1 MPKQAF
7 FKLNE
12 EKKQAIMTSA
22 FTEFERYPFD
32 EASINRIIKQA
43 KISRGSF
50 YLYFEDKE
58 DVYHYLM
65 EQLLT
70 LPFYQQLD
78 QVMTGKKANIFDF
91 TGQCFVIL
99 ATIMKE
105 RTLFWQQILQHSTA
119 QQLGELFCF
128 ERHDKE
134 LFEQYHLSQD
144 HLRFK
149 AVPEQKML
157 RYTLRSL
164 LYHYLLLV
172 CEGEDIESVRS
183 LLLKHMATFKIG
195 WQ

>member
-12 EKKQAIMTSA
+12 AKQQAIMTAA
-22 FTEFERYPFD
+22 FAEFKQYPFA
-32 EASINRIIKQA
+32 EASINRMIKQA

-50 YLYFEDKE
+50 YLYFADKE
-58 DVYHYLM
+58 DIYHYLM

-78 QVMTGKKANIFDF
+78 QAMAGKKTNIFDF

-119 QQLGELFCF
+119 QQLGQLFCF
-128 ERHDKE
+128 KRHDKE

-149 AVPEQKML
+149 AVPEQRML

-164 LYHYLLLV
+164 LYHYLLQV
-172 CEGEDIESVRS
+172 CKGEEIESTRS